1 MNVHSVH
8 FLFSLPL
15 PAQMK
20 ACGRFCPC
28 VHAQAWGLGIA
39 ILFKAEI
46 HQFRYNGAWMPL

>member
-8 FLFSLPL
+8 FLFSLAL
-15 PAQMK
+15 PAQTK

-28 VHAQAWGLGIA
+28 VHTQARGLGIA